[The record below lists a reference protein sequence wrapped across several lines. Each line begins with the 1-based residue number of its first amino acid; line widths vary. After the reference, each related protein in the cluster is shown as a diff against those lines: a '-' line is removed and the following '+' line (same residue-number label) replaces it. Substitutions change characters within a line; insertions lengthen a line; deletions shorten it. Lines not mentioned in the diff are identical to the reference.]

1 MDCTFLSENRIIW
14 HSRALRLATS
24 HAVHL
29 TFSNADE
36 QQETGT
42 HMQECKASTFHASAE
57 GAALCR
63 QRGLASSILDPH
75 IRPKTLS
82 P

>member
-1 MDCTFLSENRIIW
+1 MDCTFLSDNRIW
-14 HSRALRLATS
+14 HSRALRLAAS

-42 HMQECKASTFHASAE
+42 HMQECK
-57 GAALCR
+57 L
-63 QRGLASSILDPH
+63 QRSMLQPKELLLLATWAGFFNSF
-75 IRPKTLS
+75 
-82 P
+82 